1 MPRSA
6 TDLKPR
12 ILAEARRLLV
22 TEGHGALSTR
32 RIAREVGCTA
42 PSIYLYF
49 ANKDALVHALV
60 DEGFQ
65 LLRAHLE
72 AAHAEAAARPGRS
85 VEALCQAYADFALA
99 NPEYYEVM
107 FHLGPAELSR
117 YPKERYRVQRA
128 VLDLIGRAALGP
140 GAGPERTLRT
150 ATLIWSSL
158 HGAIS
163 LHLAHRID
171 KSVRGPELLADA
183 VRVAV
188 QAARLEPTLRTE

>member
-22 TEGHGALSTR
+22 AEGLGALSTR

-65 LLRAHLE
+65 LLRADLE
-72 AAHAEAAARPGRS
+72 AARPVGS
-85 VEALCQAYADFALA
+85 LEALCRAYADFALA

-107 FHLGPAELSR
+107 FHLGPAEMAR
-117 YPKERYRVQRA
+117 YPKQRYREQRA

-140 GAGPERTLRT
+140 QAGPDRALRS

>member
-22 TEGHGALSTR
+22 AEGLGALSTR

-65 LLRAHLE
+65 LLRADLE
-72 AAHAEAAARPGRS
+72 AARPVGS
-85 VEALCQAYADFALA
+85 LEALCQAYADFALA

-107 FHLGPAELSR
+107 FHLGPAEMAR
-117 YPKERYRVQRA
+117 YPKQRYREQRA

-140 GAGPERTLRT
+140 QAGPERALRS

>member
-22 TEGHGALSTR
+22 AEGYGALSTR

-49 ANKDALVHALV
+49 ANKDTLVHALV

-65 LLRAHLE
+65 LLRAALE
-72 AAHAEAAARPGRS
+72 AAQTHDGSLES
-85 VEALCQAYADFALA
+85 LCRAYADFALA

-107 FHLGPAELSR
+107 FHLGTAELAR
-117 YPKERYRVQRA
+117 YPKERYREQRA
-128 VLDLIGRAALGP
+128 VLDLMAQAALGP
-140 GAGPERTLRT
+140 GPEPEAALRT

-171 KSVRGPELLADA
+171 KSVRGPELLDDA

>member
-12 ILAEARRLLV
+12 ILAEARRILV
-22 TEGHGALSTR
+22 AEGHGALSTR

-65 LLRAHLE
+65 LLRADLE
-72 AAHAEAAARPGRS
+72 AARANAPGHAL
-85 VEALCQAYADFALA
+85 EALCKAYADFALA
-99 NPEYYEVM
+99 NPEFYEVM
-107 FHLGPAELSR
+107 FHLGPAEMAR
-117 YPKERYRVQRA
+117 YPKERYREQRA
-128 VLDLIGRAALGP
+128 VLDLIGRAALGA
-140 GAGPERTLRT
+140 GAVAEHALRT

>member
-22 TEGHGALSTR
+22 AEGLGALSTR

-60 DEGFQ
+60 DEGVQ
-65 LLRAHLE
+65 LLRADLE
-72 AAHAEAAARPGRS
+72 AARPVGS
-85 VEALCQAYADFALA
+85 LEALCRAYADFALA

-107 FHLGPAELSR
+107 FHLGPAEMAR
-117 YPKERYRVQRA
+117 YPKQRYREQRA
-128 VLDLIGRAALGP
+128 VLDLIGRAALGAQ
-140 GAGPERTLRT
+140 AGSERALRS